1 MRNMNL
7 SEIRNTFIQY
17 FKKNN
22 HKEIKSSN
30 LVPDND
36 PTLLFTNSGMVQF
49 KNIFTGVEKR
59 DYDKAVT
66 SQKCL
71 RAGGKHNDLENVGHT
86 ARHHTFFEML
96 GNFSF
101 GDYFKE
107 QAIHQSWDL
116 LTKVFEIP
124 ENKLLVTIFHEDEEA
139 ELLWKKIGNLDERKI
154 IKIKTSDNFWSMGDT
169 GPCGP
174 CSEIFFDHGESVK
187 GGPPGSKD
195 EDGDRF
201 IEIWNLVFMQ
211 FEQIDAKTRVN
222 LPKPSIDTGMG
233 LERISALLQGTH
245 DNYETDLFKNLI
257 KASSEVTKSKV
268 TINNAA
274 SHRVIADHIRS
285 SVFLI
290 SEGVLPSN
298 DGRGY
303 VLRRI
308 LRRAIRHSNILG
320 YQKPFMNELSDY
332 LVDEMGAAYPELYE
346 NKDFVKNIIL
356 NEELKFRETLDRGL
370 EILNSEILQKNNK
383 KIFSGKKAF
392 ELYDTYGFPLD
403 LTQDVLKGHGWKVDE
418 ENFEIEMKKQKS
430 RARAAWTGSGDNEI
444 SSEIIK
450 ILNDYSSTKFIGY
463 ENLKCEGKCLSII
476 KNNKISNSL
485 QESEKGDIIFE
496 TTVFYAESGGQKG
509 DTGYINSPNAKIK
522 VLDCKKIN
530 VSDKIMFLHKVKV
543 IKGCINTDDIFNLEV
558 DTENRKEISSHHTST
573 HLLHEALRE
582 EFGTNVKQKGSLVSN
597 EKLRFDFNLNH
608 PIQSNILKKIEDVVN
623 QKIYQNDK
631 VNTEI
636 MDQKSAMEK
645 GAIALFGEKYGD
657 EVRVVSMGKSITKKR
672 IAWSVELC
680 GGTHLKS
687 VGEAIRFKIIGES
700 GVASGVRRIEA
711 VTRKSAMLF
720 YEDKNEIIKT
730 ITSKLNINSSNIIT
744 KIDQLIEENTKLKKI
759 KKEVKSDEN
768 DFLVN
773 SEMINGFKFF
783 SVVSEELQPKEL
795 RSYAEKMLKK
805 NKLDVVCIVSTINE
819 KVSCVVNIKKEIT
832 NKLNAVELVN
842 LISTKVDGKPGGG
855 RPDMAQS
862 GGQNVKG
869 VQNAINQLK
878 KYLINK

>member
-1 MRNMNL
+1 MKNMNL

-17 FKKNN
+17 FKKNS

-59 DYDKAVT
+59 EYDKAVT

-116 LTKVFEIP
+116 LTKVFQIP
-124 ENKLLVTIFHEDEEA
+124 KNKLLVTIFHEDEEA
-139 ELLWKKIGNLDERKI
+139 ERLWKKIGNLDESKI

-332 LVDEMGAAYPELYE
+332 LVDEMGSAYPELYE

-444 SSEIIK
+444 SSEIMK
-450 ILNDYSSTKFIGY
+450 TLNDYSSTKFIGY
-463 ENLKCEGKCLSII
+463 DNLKCEGKCLSII

-485 QESEKGDIIFE
+485 KESEKGDLIFD

-509 DTGYINSPNAKIK
+509 DVGYINSNKAKIK

-530 VSDKIMFLHKVKV
+530 VADKIMFLHKVKV
-543 IKGCINTDDIFNLEV
+543 IKGCINTDDVFNLEV

-711 VTRKSAMLF
+711 VTRKSAMLY

-730 ITSKLNINSSNIIT
+730 ITSKLNINSSNIIK

-819 KVSCVVNIKKEIT
+819 KVSCVVNIRKEIT

-869 VQNAINQLK
+869 VQNAINLLK

>member
-1 MRNMNL
+1 MKNMNL

-211 FEQIDAKTRVN
+211 FEQMDAKTRVN

-268 TINNAA
+268 TIKNAA

-509 DTGYINSPNAKIK
+509 DTGYINSKNAKIK

-711 VTRKSAMLF
+711 VTRKSAMLY

>member
-1 MRNMNL
+1 MKNMNL

-116 LTKVFEIP
+116 LTKVFQIP
-124 ENKLLVTIFHEDEEA
+124 KNKLLVTIFHEDEEA

-332 LVDEMGAAYPELYE
+332 LVDEMGVAYPELYE

-509 DTGYINSPNAKIK
+509 DTGYINSKNAKIK

-543 IKGCINTDDIFNLEV
+543 IKGCINTDDVFNLEV

-711 VTRKSAMLF
+711 VTRKSAMLY

>member
-1 MRNMNL
+1 MKNMNL

-116 LTKVFEIP
+116 LTKIFEIP
-124 ENKLLVTIFHEDEEA
+124 KNKLLVTIFHEDEEA

-290 SEGVLPSN
+290 AEGVLPSN

-332 LVDEMGAAYPELYE
+332 LVDEMGSAYPELYE
-346 NKDFVKNIIL
+346 NKDFGAYADDNGKLPVCFIATNHTTGGNSGSPALNAKGELIGLNFDRAWEGTMSDFNYDASRCRNIMVDARYILFVIDKYAEASYLL
-356 NEELKFRETLDRGL
+356 NE
-370 EILNSEILQKNNK
+370 
-383 KIFSGKKAF
+383 
-392 ELYDTYGFPLD
+392 
-403 LTQDVLKGHGWKVDE
+403 
-418 ENFEIEMKKQKS
+418 M
-430 RARAAWTGSGDNEI
+430 
-444 SSEIIK
+444 
-450 ILNDYSSTKFIGY
+450 
-463 ENLKCEGKCLSII
+463 
-476 KNNKISNSL
+476 
-485 QESEKGDIIFE
+485 
-496 TTVFYAESGGQKG
+496 
-509 DTGYINSPNAKIK
+509 
-522 VLDCKKIN
+522 
-530 VSDKIMFLHKVKV
+530 
-543 IKGCINTDDIFNLEV
+543 
-558 DTENRKEISSHHTST
+558 
-573 HLLHEALRE
+573 
-582 EFGTNVKQKGSLVSN
+582 
-597 EKLRFDFNLNH
+597 
-608 PIQSNILKKIEDVVN
+608 
-623 QKIYQNDK
+623 
-631 VNTEI
+631 
-636 MDQKSAMEK
+636 
-645 GAIALFGEKYGD
+645 
-657 EVRVVSMGKSITKKR
+657 
-672 IAWSVELC
+672 
-680 GGTHLKS
+680 
-687 VGEAIRFKIIGES
+687 
-700 GVASGVRRIEA
+700 
-711 VTRKSAMLF
+711 
-720 YEDKNEIIKT
+720 
-730 ITSKLNINSSNIIT
+730 
-744 KIDQLIEENTKLKKI
+744 
-759 KKEVKSDEN
+759 
-768 DFLVN
+768 
-773 SEMINGFKFF
+773 
-783 SVVSEELQPKEL
+783 
-795 RSYAEKMLKK
+795 
-805 NKLDVVCIVSTINE
+805 TIN
-819 KVSCVVNIKKEIT
+819 
-832 NKLNAVELVN
+832 
-842 LISTKVDGKPGGG
+842 
-855 RPDMAQS
+855 
-862 GGQNVKG
+862 
-869 VQNAINQLK
+869 
-878 KYLINK
+878 

>member
-1 MRNMNL
+1 MKNMNL

-59 DYDKAVT
+59 EYDKAVT

-107 QAIHQSWDL
+107 KAIHQSWDL

-124 ENKLLVTIFHEDEEA
+124 KNKLLVTIFHEDEEA
-139 ELLWKKIGNLDERKI
+139 ERLWKKIGNLDESKI

-187 GGPPGSKD
+187 GGPPGSED

-245 DNYETDLFKNLI
+245 DNYETDLFKKLI

-332 LVDEMGAAYPELYE
+332 LVDEMGIAYPELYE

-370 EILNSEILQKNNK
+370 EILNSEMLQKNNK

-476 KNNKISNSL
+476 KNNKIFNSL

-509 DTGYINSPNAKIK
+509 DTGYINSKNARIK

-530 VSDKIMFLHKVKV
+530 VSDKIMFLHKVEV
-543 IKGCINTDDIFNLEV
+543 IKGCINTDDVLNLEV

-631 VNTEI
+631 VNTET

-645 GAIALFGEKYGD
+645 GAIALFGEKYGE

-672 IAWSVELC
+672 MAWSVELC

-711 VTRKSAMLF
+711 VTRKSAMLY

-759 KKEVKSDEN
+759 KKEVKSDES

>member
-59 DYDKAVT
+59 EYDKAVT

-107 QAIHQSWDL
+107 KAIHQSWDL

-124 ENKLLVTIFHEDEEA
+124 KNKLLVTIFHEDEEA

-257 KASSEVTKSKV
+257 KASSEVTKSNV
-268 TINNAA
+268 TIKNAT

-346 NKDFVKNIIL
+346 NKGFVKNIIL

-370 EILNSEILQKNNK
+370 EILNSEILQKNNT

-444 SSEIIK
+444 SSKIIK
-450 ILNDYSSTKFIGY
+450 ILNDFSSTKFIGY

-509 DTGYINSPNAKIK
+509 DTGYINSKNAKIK

-543 IKGCINTDDIFNLEV
+543 IKGCINTDDVFNLEV

-711 VTRKSAMLF
+711 VTRKSAMLY

-730 ITSKLNINSSNIIT
+730 ITSKLNINSSNLIT

-768 DFLVN
+768 DFLVK

-805 NKLDVVCIVSTINE
+805 NNLDVVCIVSTINE

-878 KYLINK
+878 KYLISK

>member
-1 MRNMNL
+1 MKNMNL

-116 LTKVFEIP
+116 LTKVFQIP
-124 ENKLLVTIFHEDEEA
+124 KNKLLVTIFHEDEEA
-139 ELLWKKIGNLDERKI
+139 ERLWKKIGNLDERKI

-268 TINNAA
+268 TIKNAA

-370 EILNSEILQKNNK
+370 EILNSEILQKNNT

-509 DTGYINSPNAKIK
+509 DTGYINSTNAKIK

-543 IKGCINTDDIFNLEV
+543 IKGSINTDDVFNLEV

-711 VTRKSAMLF
+711 VTRKSAMLY

-795 RSYAEKMLKK
+795 RSYAEKILKK

-855 RPDMAQS
+855 RADMAQS

>member
-1 MRNMNL
+1 MKNMNL

-17 FKKNN
+17 FKKNS

-139 ELLWKKIGNLDERKI
+139 ERLWKKIGNLDERKI

-370 EILNSEILQKNNK
+370 EILNSEMLQKNNK

-509 DTGYINSPNAKIK
+509 DTGYINSKNANIK

-530 VSDKIMFLHKVKV
+530 VSDKILFLHKVKV
-543 IKGCINTDDIFNLEV
+543 IKGCINTDDVFNLEV

-680 GGTHLKS
+680 GGTHLQS

-711 VTRKSAMLF
+711 VTRKSAMLY

-730 ITSKLNINSSNIIT
+730 ITSKLNINSSNIIK

-795 RSYAEKMLKK
+795 RSYAEKILKK

-869 VQNAINQLK
+869 VQNAINLLK
-878 KYLINK
+878 KNLINK